1 MSEILTAILVVITA
15 FYAWVTFRILRA
27 NERAVEAVREQS
39 EAAYRPYVTVG
50 VHVEPDNRI
59 FYLRIANLGKTSAM
73 NLRLAIDR
81 SFYKF
86 GERSE
91 GHDLATLTAFNK
103 PIDSFPPSSEI
114 TFNLAQ
120 GFVVFAKDADP
131 AVCPTKFTVTA
142 TYEFGGRKVEES
154 HNIDLTP
161 YLNADVPQEAVIRKL
176 KAIDDSIGKLIGA
189 IQKRP

>member
-27 NERAVEAVREQS
+27 NQRAVESVREQT
-39 EAAYRPYVTVG
+39 EAAYRPYVTVS
-50 VHVEPDNRI
+50 VHLEPDNPI
-59 FYLRIANLGKTSAM
+59 FYLRIANTGKTSAM

-91 GHDLATLTAFNK
+91 DHDLATFAAFNK
-103 PIDSFPPSSEI
+103 PIDSFPPGSEI
-114 TFNLAQ
+114 TFSLAQ

-131 AVCPTKFTVTA
+131 TVCPIKFTVTA
-142 TYEFGGRKVEES
+142 TYQISGREVEER
-154 HNIDLTP
+154 HNIDLRP

-176 KAIDDSIGKLIGA
+176 KAIDDSLGKLTGA
-189 IQKRP
+189 VQKRP